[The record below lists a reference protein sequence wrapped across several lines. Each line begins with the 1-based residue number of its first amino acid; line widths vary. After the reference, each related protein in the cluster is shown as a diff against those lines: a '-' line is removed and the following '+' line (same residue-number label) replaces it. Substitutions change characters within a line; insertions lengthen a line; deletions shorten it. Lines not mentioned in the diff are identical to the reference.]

1 MSQSSHA
8 RLAQREFIEKQRQMW
23 LERVGKQLQVAEE
36 WDPAKKP
43 DQLAQRLQ
51 SMVEASDKTE
61 VLSHTD
67 KNDIRERA
75 RQISLKA
82 FEKYLDIL
90 LERCMAATRDKD
102 RQTDKAKLLQEV
114 NEVFTSAS
122 KLGTS
127 QAIKDSVKERLDI
140 IRQTSAAGDSGK
152 AKQAAEREALRREAS
167 HQNEQRTFTRWRDPR
182 LTVVIGN
189 KTYTTIDWSLGGLLV
204 GEIQDAGW
212 KPGQQLDIK
221 VGLEGQKQYAERI
234 EVVRYIAEGNKLALK
249 ARRFASVLLQI
260 KRDCDMAGL
269 EPAS

>member
-1 MSQSSHA
+1 MTMSSQA
-8 RLAQREFIEKQRQMW
+8 RLAQREYIEKQRQLW
-23 LERVGKQLQVAEE
+23 LERVGKQLQVAEQ

-51 SMVEASDKTE
+51 SMVEASAKTE

-67 KNDIRERA
+67 KNDVRERA
-75 RQISLKA
+75 RLISLKA
-82 FEKYLDIL
+82 YEKYLDIL
-90 LERCMAATRDKD
+90 LERCMAATRDKE
-102 RQTDKAKLLQEV
+102 RQTDKVDLLKEI
-114 NEVFTSAS
+114 NEAFTAAS

-152 AKQAAEREALRREAS
+152 AKQAAEREALRRETS
-167 HQNEQRTFTRWRDPR
+167 HQNEQRTFTRWREPK
-182 LTVVIGN
+182 LVVVIAG

-204 GEIQDAGW
+204 GDIQDAGW
-212 KPGQQLDIK
+212 KPGQPLDVK
-221 VGLEGQKQYAERI
+221 VGLEGQKPYAEKI

-249 ARRFASVLLQI
+249 TRRFASVLLQI

-269 EPAS
+269 EPAA